1 MLELNDRVVLAPAS
15 ALAHTFLVIEL
26 TGPPSPADV
35 DDDASIDGRCN
46 GILDVVVVVVIA
58 DGADR
63 DVVLKASARE
73 VRSAGDSLDAI

>member
-15 ALAHTFLVIEL
+15 AFAHTFLVIEL
-26 TGPPSPADV
+26 TGPPSPV

-46 GILDVVVVVVIA
+46 GILDVVVVVVVIA
-58 DGADR
+58 DGADG